1 MPIPTWLTIISEN
14 FRTRRRTNFYY
25 SAKINAYQLI
35 GSGEAVTLKNQK
47 GKTYNEKISRK
58 RNITEATKTKDDFAV
73 LLEGTSNQLNG
84 QYKILN
90 INDKGTIISRT
101 NCSPKTLLDN
111 GKSENNFSGY
121 TNPAAQ
127 SNTFNIASA
136 DIDLDRIVD
145 GSKSTA

>member
-14 FRTRRRTNFYY
+14 FRARRRTNFYY

-35 GSGEAVTLKNQK
+35 DNGEAVTSKNQK
-47 GKTYNEKISRK
+47 GKTYNEKISRN
-58 RNITEATKTKDDFAV
+58 RDLTEVTKTKGGFAV
-73 LLEGTSNQLNG
+73 LHEGTSNQLNG

-90 INDKGTIISRT
+90 INVKGTIISRT
-101 NCSPKTLLDN
+101 SWSTKTLLDN
-111 GKSENNFSGY
+111 DKSENNFSDY

-136 DIDLDRIVD
+136 DIDLDRTVD